1 MRMLL
6 KHVLN
11 AAFAALILCSCVDEH
26 GQDGHVTKHKFSVS
40 VADGSVADSLC
51 LAFDGDV
58 AVSGGAEPLKIS
70 KGTAEGKVAEAEE
83 YYAAYPADAFLYF
96 SPDEPSSVTMRLPVV
111 QTAVKG
117 SIPEGTDL
125 SVASTSSDEMSFEF
139 GDMLSYIRFSITE
152 EAGKLRSIS
161 LISTYGARISG
172 DFAVSC
178 LDEDR
183 EVFPMPSSASNVS
196 LTPSGEFFEPGEY
209 YVAVFPGANHSELDV
224 VFENESGELAVKSF
238 SAMDDTAYG
247 RIRDIGDFRF
257 LDYRHEDFFPYSS
270 TFRSVQ
276 GIGAISEVFFFT
288 GHEFDV
294 RVIRGEDWLRIV
306 RTRSLEMHSFQ
317 YEADANDGE
326 ARYGEIAVESFDGSV
341 RLVYTVYQHAA
352 VNSQSDDIRKALIDL
367 YNSTDGD
374 RWTWNDN
381 WCSDLPLSEWY
392 GITTYKEAGISDDDG
407 VARIALSNNNLTGTL
422 PSSIGLLSGGRIGI
436 SLSSNHIS
444 GTLPK
449 EAFRLA
455 GLDLDNN
462 EIDAI
467 EAPDDPSEIMA
478 THISLY
484 NNRISGP
491 LPEYLGHAPVL
502 QQLRLENNCFTGPVP
517 SSYSRLIASNVE
529 LYLNGNELSGRI
541 PDDILDELGFS
552 AVWPQ
557 ILWQNGEGFDLSGV
571 RLRAPVTYYVRNY
584 ETRYIEGPY
593 YAADVY
599 SENKYTVIYDG
610 WTEADLNLDLLA
622 WYDAFHDAGLE
633 VISRASKYDAGLNE
647 LGLDWIHVYTF
658 RYIQGSYLLM
668 PFYPNIALVDS
679 EGYYVVDPVTGT
691 PEKIFA
697 LLKEEFGDLPL
708 PGPPDEPEPEPLP
721 EPEASVLQEAS
732 EGNGIDVVL
741 MGDAF
746 SVQEINDGTYES
758 VMEDVMEYF
767 FDVEP
772 FRSYRHL
779 FNVHMI
785 TVASGQSGYADG
797 IDTPLQC
804 RYGDGNSITG
814 SDASAFRYARLA
826 VPEER
831 MDEALVIVVL
841 NSDTF
846 GGSCYMYPPDKGD
859 SANGMAVTY
868 IPAVD
873 MKLHLRGLVQ
883 HEACGHGFAK
893 LADEYFE
900 PSASGISSEMKLKM
914 EENEKYGWWSNVD
927 FTDDPSEVKW
937 AHFLSDP
944 RYEDENL
951 GVFEGARG
959 CSTGIWRASYQ
970 SIMKDNSGEFNAP
983 SREVIWRRIH
993 RLAYGD
999 AWEYSYEAFAEY
1011 DRINRKPEEW

>member
-196 LTPSGEFFEPGEY
+196 LKPSGEYFEPGEY
-209 YVAVFPGANHSELDV
+209 YVAVFPEANRGELYV
-224 VFENESGELAVKSF
+224 LFENESGELAVKSF
-238 SAMDDTAYG
+238 SARDDTADG

-326 ARYGEIAVESFDGSV
+326 ARYGEIAVESLDGSV

>member
-11 AAFAALILCSCVDEH
+11 AAFAALFLCSCVDDH
-26 GQDGHVTKHKFSVS
+26 GQEGHVTKHKFSVS
-40 VADGSVADSLC
+40 VADGSVADSLG
-51 LAFDGDV
+51 LVLNGDV
-58 AVSGGAEPLKIS
+58 AVSGGTEPLKIS
-70 KGTAEGKVAEAEE
+70 KGKAEGMVAEAEE
-83 YYAAYPADAFLYF
+83 YYAAYPAEAFLYF

-196 LTPSGEFFEPGEY
+196 LKPSGEYFEPGEY
-209 YVAVFPGANHSELDV
+209 YVAVFPESNRGELYV
-224 VFENESGELAVKSF
+224 LFENESGELAVKSF
-238 SAMDDTAYG
+238 SAMDDTSDG

-294 RVIRGEDWLRIV
+294 RVIRGEDWLHIV

-326 ARYGEIAVESFDGSV
+326 ARYGEIAVESLDGSV
-341 RLVYTVYQHAA
+341 RLVYTVYQHAV

-491 LPEYLGHAPVL
+491 LPEYLGYAPVL
-502 QQLRLENNCFTGPVP
+502 RNLRLENNCFTGQIP

-610 WTEADLNLDLLA
+610 WTEADLDQELLA

-708 PGPPDEPEPEPLP
+708 PGPPDEPEPEPV
-721 EPEASVLQEAS
+721 ASVLQEAT
-732 EGNGIDVVL
+732 EGNGIDIVL

-758 VMEDVMEYF
+758 VMEDVMDYF

-797 IDTPLQC
+797 TDTPLQC

-859 SANGMAVTY
+859 SANGRAVTY

-900 PSASGISSEMKLKM
+900 PSAPGISSEMKLKM

>member
-6 KHVLN
+6 KHVFN
-11 AAFAALILCSCVDEH
+11 AAFAALLFCSCVDDH
-26 GQDGHVTKHKFSVS
+26 GQEGHVTKHKFSVS
-40 VADGSVADSLC
+40 YAEGNVADSLG
-51 LAFDGDV
+51 LVLNDDL
-58 AVSGGAEPLKIS
+58 AVSGGTEPLKIR

-83 YYAAYPADAFLYF
+83 YYAAYPAEAFLYF

-117 SIPEGTDL
+117 SIPSETDL
-125 SVASTSSDEMSFEF
+125 AVASTSSDEMSFEF
-139 GDMLSYIRFSITE
+139 GDMLSYIRFGITE

-178 LDEDR
+178 LDEDS

-196 LTPSGEFFEPGEY
+196 LKPSGEYFEPGEY
-209 YVAVFPGANHSELDV
+209 YVAVFPEANRGELYV
-224 VFENESGELAVKSF
+224 LFENESGELAVKSF
-238 SAMDDTAYG
+238 SAMDDTADG

-270 TFRSVQ
+270 TFRSVSHL
-276 GIGAISEVFFFT
+276 GTISEVSFFT
-288 GHEFDV
+288 DHEFEV
-294 RVIRGEDWLRIV
+294 RVIKGEEWLHV
-306 RTRSLEMHSFQ
+306 LRTRSLEMHSFQ
-317 YEADANDGE
+317 YEADANEGE
-326 ARYGEIAVESFDGSV
+326 ARYGEIAVESLDGSV
-341 RLVYTVYQHAA
+341 RLVYTVYQQPA

-374 RWTWNDN
+374 RWTRNDN

-392 GITTYKEAGISDDDG
+392 GITTNKEAGISDDDG

-422 PSSIGLLSGGRIGI
+422 PSSIGALSGGRLGVT
-436 SLSSNHIS
+436 LSSNHIS

-449 EAFRLA
+449 EAFRLEA
-455 GLDLDNN
+455 LDLGNN

-467 EAPDDPSEIMA
+467 EAPADPSEIMA
-478 THISLY
+478 TNIYLH

-502 QQLRLENNCFTGPVP
+502 RYLRLENNRFTGPVP
-517 SSYSRLIASNVE
+517 SSYSRLIASNAG

-541 PDDILDELGFS
+541 PDEILDEPGFS

-557 ILWQNGEGFDLSGV
+557 IFWQNGEGFDLSGV

-584 ETRYIEGPY
+584 ETRYIDGPY
-593 YAADVY
+593 YAADIY
-599 SENKYTVIYDG
+599 SENRYTVLYDG
-610 WTEADLNLDLLA
+610 WTEDDLDQELLA

-633 VISRASKYDAGLNE
+633 VISRSSKYDAGLNE
-647 LGLDWIHVYTF
+647 LGLEWIHVYDF
-658 RYIQGSYLLM
+658 RYIQGSYLQM
-668 PFYPNIALVDS
+668 PFYPNMAIVDS

-708 PGPPDEPEPEPLP
+708 PVPPDEPEPLP
-721 EPEASVLQEAS
+721 EPEASVLQEAT
-732 EGNGIDVVL
+732 EGNGIDIVL

-758 VMEDVMEYF
+758 VMEDVMDYF

-779 FNVHMI
+779 FNVHMVTI
-785 TVASGQSGYADG
+785 ASEQSGYAEG

-846 GGSCYMYPPDKGD
+846 GGTCYMYPPDKGD
-859 SANGMAVTY
+859 SANGISVAY

-873 MKLHLRGLVQ
+873 MKIHLCGLVQ

-893 LADEYFE
+893 LADEYFD
-900 PSASGISSEMKLKM
+900 PSAPGLSSEMKQKM
-914 EENEKYGWWSNVD
+914 KENEKYGWWSNVD

-944 RYEDENL
+944 RYEGENL

-959 CSTGIWRASYQ
+959 CSSGIWRASYQ

-983 SREVIWRRIH
+983 SREIIWRRIH

>member
-11 AAFAALILCSCVDEH
+11 AAFAALFLCSCVDDH
-26 GQDGHVTKHKFSVS
+26 GQEGHVTKHKFSVS
-40 VADGSVADSLC
+40 FAEGDLADSLG
-51 LAFDGDV
+51 LVLNDDL
-58 AVSGGAEPLKIS
+58 AVSGGIEPLKIR
-70 KGTAEGKVAEAEE
+70 KGKAEGMVAEAEE
-83 YYAAYPADAFLYF
+83 YYAAYPAEAFLYF

-125 SVASTSSDEMSFEF
+125 AVASTSSDEMSFEF

-152 EAGKLRSIS
+152 QAGKLRSIS

-196 LTPSGEFFEPGEY
+196 LTPSGEYFEPGEY
-209 YVAVFPGANHSELDV
+209 YVAVFPEANRGELYV
-224 VFENESGELAVKSF
+224 LFENESGELAVKSF

-276 GIGAISEVFFFT
+276 GIGARSEVFFFT

-317 YEADANDGE
+317 YEADANDGG
-326 ARYGEIAVESFDGSV
+326 ARYGEIAVESLDGSV
-341 RLVYTVYQHAA
+341 RLVYTVYQQPA
-352 VNSQSDDIRKALIDL
+352 VKSQSGDIREALIDL

-374 RWTWNDN
+374 RWTRNDN

-392 GITTYKEAGISDDDG
+392 GIMTNKEAGISEDDG
-407 VARIALSNNNLTGTL
+407 VFRIDLSNNNLAGTL
-422 PSSIGLLSGGRIGI
+422 PSSIGSLSGVRIGI

-449 EAFRLA
+449 EAFRLET
-455 GLDLDNN
+455 LDLGNN

-467 EAPDDPSEIMA
+467 EAPDDPSGIMA
-478 THISLY
+478 IHIYLH

-491 LPEYLGHAPVL
+491 LPEYLGYAPVL
-502 QQLRLENNCFTGPVP
+502 RNLRLENNCFTGQIP
-517 SSYSRLIASNVE
+517 SSYSRLIASNAV
-529 LYLNGNELSGRI
+529 LHLNGNELSGRI
-541 PDDILDELGFS
+541 PDDILDKPGF
-552 AVWPQ
+552 ATVWPQ
-557 ILWQNGEGFDLSGV
+557 IFWQNGEGFDLSGV

-599 SENKYTVIYDG
+599 SENKYTVLYDG
-610 WTEADLNLDLLA
+610 WTESDLNQDLLA

-647 LGLDWIHVYTF
+647 LGLEWIHVYDF
-658 RYIQGSYLLM
+658 RYIHGSYLQM
-668 PFYPNIALVDS
+668 PFYPNMALVDR
-679 EGYYVVDPVTGT
+679 EGFYVVDPITGT
-691 PEKIFA
+691 PEEIFA
-697 LLKEEFGDLPL
+697 LLKDEFGELPSPVPP
-708 PGPPDEPEPEPLP
+708 PGPEPEPLP
-721 EPEASVLQEAS
+721 EPVASVLQEAS
-732 EGNGIDVVL
+732 EGSGIDVVL

-797 IDTPLQC
+797 TDTPLQC

-814 SDASAFRYARLA
+814 SDDAAFRYARMA
-826 VPEER
+826 VPEGR
-831 MDEALVIVVL
+831 MDETLVIVVL

-859 SANGMAVTY
+859 SANGRAVTY

-914 EENEKYGWWSNVD
+914 EEDEKYGWWSNVD

-1011 DRINRKPEEW
+1011 DRINRKSEEW

>member
-6 KHVLN
+6 KHVFN
-11 AAFAALILCSCVDEH
+11 AAFAALLFCSCVDDH
-26 GQDGHVTKHKFSVS
+26 GQEGHVTKHKFSVS
-40 VADGSVADSLC
+40 YAEGNVADSLG
-51 LAFDGDV
+51 LVLNDDL
-58 AVSGGAEPLKIS
+58 AVSGGTEPLKIR
-70 KGTAEGKVAEAEE
+70 KGTAEGKVAGADE

-125 SVASTSSDEMSFEF
+125 AVASTSSGEMAFELE
-139 GDMLSYIRFSITE
+139 DMLSYIRFSITE
-152 EAGKLRSIS
+152 EAGKVRSIS

-172 DFAVSC
+172 DFTVSC
-178 LDEDR
+178 RDEDR

-209 YVAVFPGANHSELDV
+209 YVAVFPEANRGELYV
-224 VFENESGELAVKSF
+224 LFENESGELAVKSF
-238 SAMDDTAYG
+238 SAMDDTADG

-270 TFRSVQ
+270 TFRSVSHL
-276 GIGAISEVFFFT
+276 GTISEVSFFT
-288 GHEFDV
+288 DHEFEV
-294 RVIRGEDWLRIV
+294 RVIKGEEWLHV
-306 RTRSLEMHSFQ
+306 LRTRSLEMHSFQ
-317 YEADANDGE
+317 YEADANEGE
-326 ARYGEIAVESFDGSV
+326 ARYGEIAVESLDGSV
-341 RLVYTVYQHAA
+341 RLVYTVYQQPA

-374 RWTWNDN
+374 RWTRNDN

-392 GITTYKEAGISDDDG
+392 GITTNKEAGISDDDG

-422 PSSIGLLSGGRIGI
+422 PSSIGLLSGGRIGVI
-436 SLSSNHIS
+436 LSSNHIS

-455 GLDLDNN
+455 ALELGNN

-467 EAPDDPSEIMA
+467 EAPADPSEIMA
-478 THISLY
+478 TNIYLY

-502 QQLRLENNCFTGPVP
+502 RYLGLENNRFTGPVP
-517 SSYSRLIASNVE
+517 SSYSRLIASNAG

-541 PDDILDELGFS
+541 PDEILDEPGFS

-557 ILWQNGEGFDLSGV
+557 IFWQNGEGFDLSGV

-584 ETRYIEGPY
+584 ETRYIDGPY
-593 YAADVY
+593 YAADIY
-599 SENKYTVIYDG
+599 SENRYTVLYDG
-610 WTEADLNLDLLA
+610 WTEADLDQELLA

-633 VISRASKYDAGLNE
+633 VISRSSKYDAGLNE
-647 LGLDWIHVYTF
+647 LGLEWIHVYDF
-658 RYIQGSYLLM
+658 RYIQGSYLQM
-668 PFYPNIALVDS
+668 PFYPNMAIVDS

-708 PGPPDEPEPEPLP
+708 PVPPDEPEPLP
-721 EPEASVLQEAS
+721 EPEASVLQEAT
-732 EGNGIDVVL
+732 EGNGIDIVL

-758 VMEDVMEYF
+758 VMEDVMDYF

-779 FNVHMI
+779 FNVHMVTI
-785 TVASGQSGYADG
+785 ASEQSGYAEG

-846 GGSCYMYPPDKGD
+846 GGTCYMYPPDKGD
-859 SANGMAVTY
+859 SANGISVAY

-873 MKLHLRGLVQ
+873 MKIHLCGLVQ

-893 LADEYFE
+893 LADEYFD
-900 PSASGISSEMKLKM
+900 PSAPGLSSEMKQKM
-914 EENEKYGWWSNVD
+914 KENEKYGWWSNVD

-944 RYEDENL
+944 RYEGENL

-959 CSTGIWRASYQ
+959 CSSGIWRASYQ

-983 SREVIWRRIH
+983 SREIIWRRIH

>member
-6 KHVLN
+6 KHVFN
-11 AAFAALILCSCVDEH
+11 AAFAALILCSCVDDH
-26 GQDGHVTKHKFSVS
+26 GQEGHVTKHKFSVS
-40 VADGSVADSLC
+40 VADGSVADSLG
-51 LAFDGDV
+51 LVLNGDV
-58 AVSGGAEPLKIS
+58 AVSGGTEPLKIS
-70 KGTAEGKVAEAEE
+70 KGKAEGMVAEAEE
-83 YYAAYPADAFLYF
+83 YYAAYPAEAFQYF

-117 SIPEGTDL
+117 SIPAGTDL
-125 SVASTSSDEMSFEF
+125 AVASTSSDEMSFEF

-196 LTPSGEFFEPGEY
+196 LKPSGEYFEPGEY
-209 YVAVFPGANHSELDV
+209 YVAVFPEANRGELYV
-224 VFENESGELAVKSF
+224 LFENESGELAVKSF
-238 SAMDDTAYG
+238 SAMDDTAGG

-276 GIGAISEVFFFT
+276 GIGARSEVFFIT

-294 RVIRGEDWLRIV
+294 SVIRGEDWLHVV

-326 ARYGEIAVESFDGSV
+326 ARYGEIAVESLDGSV
-341 RLVYTVYQHAA
+341 RLVYTVYQQPA
-352 VNSQSDDIRKALIDL
+352 VKIQSDDIREALIDL
-367 YNSTDGD
+367 YDSTDGD
-374 RWTWNDN
+374 RWTRNDN

-392 GITTYKEAGISDDDG
+392 GITTNKEAGISEDDG
-407 VARIALSNNNLTGTL
+407 VFRIALSNNNLTGTL
-422 PSSIGLLSGGRIGI
+422 PSSIGSLSGGRIGI

-455 GLDLDNN
+455 ALDLGNN

-467 EAPDDPSEIMA
+467 EAPDDPSGIMA

-491 LPEYLGHAPVL
+491 LPEYLGYAPVL
-502 QQLRLENNCFTGPVP
+502 RNLRLENNCFTGPVP

-541 PDDILDELGFS
+541 PDDILDKPGF
-552 AVWPQ
+552 ATVWPQ
-557 ILWQNGEGFDLSGV
+557 IFWQNGEGFDLSGV

-584 ETRYIEGPY
+584 ETRYIDGPY
-593 YAADVY
+593 YAADIY
-599 SENKYTVIYDG
+599 SENRYTVMYDG
-610 WTEADLNLDLLA
+610 WTEADLDQELLA

-658 RYIQGSYLLM
+658 RYIQGSYLQM
-668 PFYPNIALVDS
+668 PFYPNMALVDR

-697 LLKEEFGDLPL
+697 LLREEFGELPL

-859 SANGMAVTY
+859 SANGRAVTY

-900 PSASGISSEMKLKM
+900 PSAPGISSEMKLKM

>member
-238 SAMDDTAYG
+238 SAMDDTADG

-326 ARYGEIAVESFDGSV
+326 ARYGEIAVESLDGSV

>member
-6 KHVLN
+6 KHVFN
-11 AAFAALILCSCVDEH
+11 AAFAALLFCSCVDDH
-26 GQDGHVTKHKFSVS
+26 GQEGHVTKHKFSVS
-40 VADGSVADSLC
+40 YADGSIADSLG
-51 LAFDGDV
+51 LVLNDDL
-58 AVSGGAEPLKIS
+58 AVSGGTEPLKIR
-70 KGTAEGKVAEAEE
+70 KGTAEGKVAGADE

-117 SIPEGTDL
+117 SIPSETDL
-125 SVASTSSDEMSFEF
+125 AVASTSSGEMAFELE
-139 GDMLSYIRFSITE
+139 DMLSYIRFSITE
-152 EAGKLRSIS
+152 EAGKVRSIS

-172 DFAVSC
+172 DFTVSC
-178 LDEDR
+178 IDEDR

-209 YVAVFPGANHSELDV
+209 YVAVFPDANHGELDV
-224 VFENESGELAVKSF
+224 VFEDESGYLARKSF
-238 SAMDDTAYG
+238 SAMDDTVDA

-257 LDYRHEDFFPYSS
+257 LDYSHEDFFPYSS
-270 TFRSVQ
+270 TFRSVSHL
-276 GIGAISEVFFFT
+276 GTILEVSFFT
-288 GHEFDV
+288 DHEFDV
-294 RVIRGEDWLRIV
+294 RVIKGEEWLHIL

-317 YEADANDGE
+317 YEADANDGG
-326 ARYGEIAVESFDGSV
+326 ARYGEIAVESLDGSV

-352 VNSQSDDIRKALIDL
+352 VNSQSDHIRKALIDL

-374 RWTWNDN
+374 RWTRNDN

-392 GITTYKEAGISDDDG
+392 GITTNKEAGISDDDG
-407 VARIALSNNNLTGTL
+407 VARIALSNNNLTGTI
-422 PSSIGLLSGGRIGI
+422 PSSIGLLSGGRIGAT
-436 SLSSNHIS
+436 LSSNHIS

-455 GLDLDNN
+455 ALDLGNN

-478 THISLY
+478 TNIFLY

-502 QQLRLENNCFTGPVP
+502 RYLRLENNRFTGPVP
-517 SSYSRLIASNVE
+517 SSYSRLIASNAG

-541 PDDILDELGFS
+541 PDEILDEPGFS

-557 ILWQNGEGFDLSGV
+557 IFWQNGEGFDLSGV

-584 ETRYIEGPY
+584 ETRYIDGPY
-593 YAADVY
+593 YAADIY
-599 SENKYTVIYDG
+599 SENRYTVLYDG
-610 WTEADLNLDLLA
+610 WTEADLDQELLA

-647 LGLDWIHVYTF
+647 LGLGWVHVYDF
-658 RYIQGSYLLM
+658 RYIQGSYLQM
-668 PFYPNIALVDS
+668 PFYPNMAIVDS

-708 PGPPDEPEPEPLP
+708 PVPPDEPEPEPLP
-721 EPEASVLQEAS
+721 EPEASVLQVAT
-732 EGNGIDVVL
+732 EGNGIDIVL

-758 VMEDVMEYF
+758 VMEAVMDHF

-779 FNVHMI
+779 FNVHMVTI
-785 TVASGQSGYADG
+785 ASEQSGYAEG

-804 RYGDGNSITG
+804 RYEDGNSITG

-859 SANGMAVTY
+859 SANGISVTY

-873 MKLHLRGLVQ
+873 MKIHLCGLVQ

-893 LADEYFE
+893 LADEYFD
-900 PSASGISSEMKLKM
+900 PSAPGLSSEMKQKM
-914 EENEKYGWWSNVD
+914 KENEKYGWWSNVD
-927 FTDDPSEVKW
+927 FTDDLSEVKW

-944 RYEDENL
+944 RYEGENL

-959 CSTGIWRASYQ
+959 CSSGIWRASYQ

-983 SREVIWRRIH
+983 SREIIWRRIH

>member
-6 KHVLN
+6 KHVFN
-11 AAFAALILCSCVDEH
+11 AAFAALLFCSCVDDH
-26 GQDGHVTKHKFSVS
+26 GQEGHVTKHKFSVS
-40 VADGSVADSLC
+40 YAEGNVADSLG
-51 LAFDGDV
+51 LVLNDDL
-58 AVSGGAEPLKIS
+58 AVSGGTEPLKIR
-70 KGTAEGKVAEAEE
+70 KGTAEGKVAGADE

-125 SVASTSSDEMSFEF
+125 AVASTSSDEMSFEF

-196 LTPSGEFFEPGEY
+196 LKPSGEYFEPGEY
-209 YVAVFPGANHSELDV
+209 YVAVFPEANRGELYV
-224 VFENESGELAVKSF
+224 LFENESGELAVKSF
-238 SAMDDTAYG
+238 SAMDDTADG

-270 TFRSVQ
+270 TFRSVSHF
-276 GIGAISEVFFFT
+276 GARSEVFFFT
-288 GHEFDV
+288 DHEFDV

-317 YEADANDGE
+317 YEADANDGG
-326 ARYGEIAVESFDGSV
+326 ARYGEIAVESLDGSV
-341 RLVYTVYQHAA
+341 RLVYTVYQQPA

-374 RWTWNDN
+374 GWTRNDN

-392 GITTYKEAGISDDDG
+392 GITTNKEAGISDDDG

-422 PSSIGLLSGGRIGI
+422 PSSIGALSGGRLGVT
-436 SLSSNHIS
+436 LSSNHIS

-449 EAFRLA
+449 EAFRLEA
-455 GLDLDNN
+455 LDLGNN

-467 EAPDDPSEIMA
+467 EAPADPSEIMA
-478 THISLY
+478 TNIYLY

-502 QQLRLENNCFTGPVP
+502 RYLRLENNRFTGPVP
-517 SSYSRLIASNVE
+517 SSYSRLIASNAG

-541 PDDILDELGFS
+541 PDEILDEPGFS

-557 ILWQNGEGFDLSGV
+557 IFWQNGEGFDLSGV

-584 ETRYIEGPY
+584 ETRYIDGPY
-593 YAADVY
+593 YAADIY
-599 SENKYTVIYDG
+599 SENRYTVLYDG
-610 WTEADLNLDLLA
+610 WTEADLDQELLA

-647 LGLDWIHVYTF
+647 LGLGWVHVYDF
-658 RYIQGSYLLM
+658 RYIQGSYLQM
-668 PFYPNIALVDS
+668 PFYPNMAIVDS

-697 LLKEEFGDLPL
+697 LLKDEFGELPSPVPP
-708 PGPPDEPEPEPLP
+708 PGPEPEPLP
-721 EPEASVLQEAS
+721 EPEASVLQEAT
-732 EGNGIDVVL
+732 EGNGIDIVL

-758 VMEDVMEYF
+758 VMEDVMDYF

-779 FNVHMI
+779 FNVHMVTI
-785 TVASGQSGYADG
+785 ASEQSGYAEG

-831 MDEALVIVVL
+831 MDEVLVIAVL

-846 GGSCYMYPPDKGD
+846 GGTCYMYPPDKGD

-873 MKLHLRGLVQ
+873 MKIHLSGLVQ

-900 PSASGISSEMKLKM
+900 PSAPGISSEMKLKM
-914 EENEKYGWWSNVD
+914 EGNEKFGWWSNVD

-944 RYEDENL
+944 RYKDENL

-959 CSTGIWRASYQ
+959 CSTGIWRASYK

-983 SREVIWRRIH
+983 SREIIWRRIH

>member
-1 MRMLL
+1 MRMHL

-11 AAFAALILCSCVDEH
+11 AAFAALILCSCVDEQ

-70 KGTAEGKVAEAEE
+70 KGKAEGMVAEAEE
-83 YYAAYPADAFLYF
+83 YYAAYPAEAFLYF

-196 LTPSGEFFEPGEY
+196 LKPSGEYFEPGEY
-209 YVAVFPGANHSELDV
+209 YVAVFPEANRAELYV
-224 VFENESGELAVKSF
+224 LFENESGELAVKSF
-238 SAMDDTAYG
+238 SAMDDTSDG

-326 ARYGEIAVESFDGSV
+326 ARYGEIAVESLDGSV

-392 GITTYKEAGISDDDG
+392 GITTNKEAGISDDDG

-455 GLDLDNN
+455 ALDLDNN

-491 LPEYLGHAPVL
+491 LPEYLGYAPVL
-502 QQLRLENNCFTGPVP
+502 RDLRLENNCFTGQIP

-584 ETRYIEGPY
+584 ETRYIDGPY

-658 RYIQGSYLLM
+658 RYIQGSYLQM
-668 PFYPNIALVDS
+668 PFYPNMALVDR

-697 LLKEEFGDLPL
+697 LLKEEFGDLPSPVPP
-708 PGPPDEPEPEPLP
+708 PGPEPEPV
-721 EPEASVLQEAS
+721 ASVLQEAS

-873 MKLHLRGLVQ
+873 MKIHLCGLVQ

-900 PSASGISSEMKLKM
+900 PSAPGISSEMKQKM

-937 AHFLSDP
+937 AHILSDP
-944 RYEDENL
+944 RYEGENL

-959 CSTGIWRASYQ
+959 CSSGIWRASYQ

-983 SREVIWRRIH
+983 SREIIWRRIH

>member
-11 AAFAALILCSCVDEH
+11 AAFAALFLCSCVDEH
-26 GQDGHVTKHKFSVS
+26 GQEGHVTKHKFSVS

-70 KGTAEGKVAEAEE
+70 KGKAEGMVAEAEE
-83 YYAAYPADAFLYF
+83 YYAAYPAEAFLYF

-111 QTAVKG
+111 QTAVKDR
-117 SIPEGTDL
+117 IPEGTDL
-125 SVASTSSDEMSFEF
+125 AVASTSSDEMSFEF

-196 LTPSGEFFEPGEY
+196 LTPSGEYFEPGEY
-209 YVAVFPGANHSELDV
+209 YVAVFPDANHGELDV
-224 VFENESGELAVKSF
+224 VFEDESGYLARKSF
-238 SAMDDTAYG
+238 SAMDDTPDG
-247 RIRDIGDFRF
+247 SIRDIGDFRF
-257 LDYRHEDFFPYSS
+257 LDYSHQDFFPYSS
-270 TFRSVQ
+270 TFRSVSHF
-276 GIGAISEVFFFT
+276 GARSEVFFFT
-288 GHEFDV
+288 DHEFDV

-317 YEADANDGE
+317 YEADANDGG
-326 ARYGEIAVESFDGSV
+326 ARYGEIAVESLDGSV
-341 RLVYTVYQHAA
+341 RLVYTVYQQPA

-374 RWTWNDN
+374 GWTRNDN

-392 GITTYKEAGISDDDG
+392 GITTNKEAGISDDDG

-422 PSSIGLLSGGRIGI
+422 PSSIGSLSGGRIGI

-449 EAFRLA
+449 GAFRL
-455 GLDLDNN
+455 GTLDLGNN
-462 EIDAI
+462 EIEAL

-478 THISLY
+478 THINLY
-484 NNRISGP
+484 NNSLSGP
-491 LPEYLGHAPVL
+491 LPEYLGYAPVL
-502 QQLRLENNCFTGPVP
+502 RNLRLENNCFTGQIP
-517 SSYSRLIASNVE
+517 SSYSRLIASNAV
-529 LYLNGNELSGRI
+529 LHLNGNELSGRI
-541 PDDILDELGFS
+541 PDDILDKPGF
-552 AVWPQ
+552 ATVWPQ
-557 ILWQNGEGFDLSGV
+557 IFWQNGEGFDLSGV

-610 WTEADLNLDLLA
+610 WTEADLNHELLA
-622 WYDAFHDAGLE
+622 WYDAFHEAGLE
-633 VISRASKYDAGLNE
+633 VISRSSKYDAGLNE
-647 LGLDWIHVYTF
+647 LGLEWIHVYDF
-658 RYIQGSYLLM
+658 RYIHGSYLQM
-668 PFYPNIALVDS
+668 PFYPNMALVDR
-679 EGYYVVDPVTGT
+679 EGFYVVDPITGT
-691 PEKIFA
+691 PEEIFA
-697 LLKEEFGDLPL
+697 LLREEFGELPSPVPP
-708 PGPPDEPEPEPLP
+708 PGPEPEPLP
-721 EPEASVLQEAS
+721 EPVASVLQEAS
-732 EGNGIDVVL
+732 EGSGIDVVL

-797 IDTPLQC
+797 TDTPLQC

-814 SDASAFRYARLA
+814 SDDAAFRYARMA
-826 VPEER
+826 VPEGR
-831 MDEALVIVVL
+831 MDETLVIVVL

-859 SANGMAVTY
+859 SANGRAVTY

-914 EENEKYGWWSNVD
+914 EEDEKYGWWSNVD

-944 RYEDENL
+944 RYENENL

>member
-11 AAFAALILCSCVDEH
+11 VAFAALFLCSCVDEH
-26 GQDGHVTKHKFSVS
+26 GQEGHVTKHKFSVS

-70 KGTAEGKVAEAEE
+70 KGTAEGKVAEADE
-83 YYAAYPADAFLYF
+83 YFAAYPADAFLYF

-125 SVASTSSDEMSFEF
+125 AVASTSSDEMSFEF

-196 LTPSGEFFEPGEY
+196 LKPSGEYFEPGEY
-209 YVAVFPGANHSELDV
+209 YVAVFPEANRGELYV
-224 VFENESGELAVKSF
+224 LFENESGELAVKSF
-238 SAMDDTAYG
+238 SAMDDTADG

-270 TFRSVQ
+270 TFRSVSH
-276 GIGAISEVFFFT
+276 IGAISEVSFFT

-294 RVIRGEDWLRIV
+294 RVIKGEEWLHV
-306 RTRSLEMHSFQ
+306 LRTRSLEMHSFQ

-326 ARYGEIAVESFDGSV
+326 ARYGEIAVESLDGSV

-392 GITTYKEAGISDDDG
+392 GITTNKEAGISDDDG

-422 PSSIGLLSGGRIGI
+422 PSSIGLLSGGRIGV

-455 GLDLDNN
+455 ALDLGNN

-491 LPEYLGHAPVL
+491 LPEYLGYAPVL
-502 QQLRLENNCFTGPVP
+502 QNLRLENNCFTGQIPY
-517 SSYSRLIASNVE
+517 SYSRLIASNAV
-529 LYLNGNELSGRI
+529 LHLNGNELSGRI
-541 PDDILDELGFS
+541 PDDILDKPGF
-552 AVWPQ
+552 ATVWPQ
-557 ILWQNGEGFDLSGV
+557 IFWQNGEGFDLSGV

-633 VISRASKYDAGLNE
+633 VISRTSKYDAGLNE
-647 LGLDWIHVYTF
+647 LGLEWIHVYDF
-658 RYIQGSYLLM
+658 RYIHGSYLQM
-668 PFYPNIALVDS
+668 PFYPNMALVDR
-679 EGYYVVDPVTGT
+679 EGYYVVDPITGT
-691 PEKIFA
+691 PEEIFA
-697 LLKEEFGDLPL
+697 LLREEFGELPSPVPP
-708 PGPPDEPEPEPLP
+708 PGPEPEPLP
-721 EPEASVLQEAS
+721 EPVASVLQEAS
-732 EGNGIDVVL
+732 EGSGIDVVL

-797 IDTPLQC
+797 TDTPLQC

-814 SDASAFRYARLA
+814 SDDAAFRYARMA
-826 VPEER
+826 VPEGR
-831 MDEALVIVVL
+831 MDETLVIVVL

-859 SANGMAVTY
+859 SANGRAVTY

-900 PSASGISSEMKLKM
+900 PSAPGISSEMKLKM

>member
-6 KHVLN
+6 KHVFN
-11 AAFAALILCSCVDEH
+11 AAFAALLFCSCVDDH
-26 GQDGHVTKHKFSVS
+26 GQEGHVTKHKFSVS
-40 VADGSVADSLC
+40 YAEGNVADSLG
-51 LAFDGDV
+51 LVLNDDL
-58 AVSGGAEPLKIS
+58 AVSGGTEPLKIR

-83 YYAAYPADAFLYF
+83 YYAAYPAEAFLYF

-125 SVASTSSDEMSFEF
+125 AVASTSSDEMSFEF
-139 GDMLSYIRFSITE
+139 GDMLSYIRFGITE

-178 LDEDR
+178 LDEDS

-196 LTPSGEFFEPGEY
+196 LKPSGEYFEPGEY
-209 YVAVFPGANHSELDV
+209 YVAVFPEANRGELYV
-224 VFENESGELAVKSF
+224 LFENESGELAVKSF
-238 SAMDDTAYG
+238 SAMDDTADG

-276 GIGAISEVFFFT
+276 GIGARSEVFFFT
-288 GHEFDV
+288 DHEFDV

-317 YEADANDGE
+317 YEADANDGG
-326 ARYGEIAVESFDGSV
+326 ARYGEIAVESLDGSV
-341 RLVYTVYQHAA
+341 RLVYTVYQQPA

-374 RWTWNDN
+374 GWTRNDN

-392 GITTYKEAGISDDDG
+392 GITTNKEAGISDDDG

-422 PSSIGLLSGGRIGI
+422 PSSIGALSGGRLGVT
-436 SLSSNHIS
+436 LSSNHIS

-449 EAFRLA
+449 EAFRLEA
-455 GLDLDNN
+455 LDLGNN

-467 EAPDDPSEIMA
+467 EAPADPSEIMA
-478 THISLY
+478 IHIYLD

-491 LPEYLGHAPVL
+491 LPEYLGYAPVL
-502 QQLRLENNCFTGPVP
+502 QYLKLENNRFTGPVP
-517 SSYSRLIASNVE
+517 SSYSRLIASNAG

-541 PDDILDELGFS
+541 PDEILDEPGFS

-557 ILWQNGEGFDLSGV
+557 IFWQNGEGFDLSGV

-584 ETRYIEGPY
+584 ETRYIDGPY
-593 YAADVY
+593 YAADIY
-599 SENKYTVIYDG
+599 SENRYTVLYDG
-610 WTEADLNLDLLA
+610 WTEDDLDQELLA

-633 VISRASKYDAGLNE
+633 VISRTSKYDAGLNE
-647 LGLDWIHVYTF
+647 LGLGWVHVYDF
-658 RYIQGSYLLM
+658 RYIHGSYLQM
-668 PFYPNIALVDS
+668 PFYPNMAIVDS

-697 LLKEEFGDLPL
+697 LLKDEFGELPSPVPP
-708 PGPPDEPEPEPLP
+708 PGPEPEPLP
-721 EPEASVLQEAS
+721 EPEASVLQEAT
-732 EGNGIDVVL
+732 EGNGIDIVL

-758 VMEDVMEYF
+758 VMEDVMDYF

-779 FNVHMI
+779 FNVHMVTI
-785 TVASGQSGYADG
+785 ASEQSGYAEG

-846 GGSCYMYPPDKGD
+846 GGTCYMYPPDKGD
-859 SANGMAVTY
+859 SANGISVAY

-873 MKLHLRGLVQ
+873 MKIHLRGLVQ

-893 LADEYFE
+893 LADEYFD
-900 PSASGISSEMKLKM
+900 PSAPGLSSEMKQKM
-914 EENEKYGWWSNVD
+914 KENEKYGWWSNVD

-944 RYEDENL
+944 RYEGENL

-959 CSTGIWRASYQ
+959 CSSGIWRASYQ

-983 SREVIWRRIH
+983 SREIIWRRIH

>member
-11 AAFAALILCSCVDEH
+11 AAFAALFLCSCVDEH
-26 GQDGHVTKHKFSVS
+26 GQEGHVTKHKFSVS

-238 SAMDDTAYG
+238 SAMDDTADG

-326 ARYGEIAVESFDGSV
+326 ARYGEIAVESLDGSV